1 MIDAL
6 AKKWEVRRATGRAAL
21 AHARHQGGDWP
32 DAIDVERRSETRS
45 ESGFVDDGATSRGGS
60 DSVPDAL
67 VNGEPSDDTES
78 APGWVDIDVDPWAQR
93 RFDAVWRKHE
103 QRLGREG

>member
-6 AKKWEVRRATGRAAL
+6 AKKWEARQAAGRAAL
-21 AHARHQGGDWP
+21 ANARHRGGDWP
-32 DAIDVERRSETRS
+32 DAIDAERGSETRS

-60 DSVPDAL
+60 DPVSDTL
-67 VNGEPSDDTES
+67 VNGVQSDDTES
-78 APGWVDIDVDPWAQR
+78 AVGWVDIAVDPWARR
-93 RFDAVWRKHE
+93 RFDAAWRKYE